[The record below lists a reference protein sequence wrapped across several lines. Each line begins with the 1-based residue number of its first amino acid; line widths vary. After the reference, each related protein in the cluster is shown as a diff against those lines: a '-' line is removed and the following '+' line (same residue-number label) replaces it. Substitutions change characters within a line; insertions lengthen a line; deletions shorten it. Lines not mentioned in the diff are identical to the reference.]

1 MVCYA
6 WSLMGALR
14 PWHTS
19 ACFLLRS
26 SPGGGKTGVF
36 IIVRSVSAGG
46 YSRSQ
51 EAAGVTPWGFP
62 NQFENE

>member
-1 MVCYA
+1 MHGVLWAHCA
-6 WSLMGALR
+6 HGTHRPVFSFGAV
-14 PWHTS
+14 PE
-19 ACFLLRS
+19 
-26 SPGGGKTGVF
+26 GGKTGVF